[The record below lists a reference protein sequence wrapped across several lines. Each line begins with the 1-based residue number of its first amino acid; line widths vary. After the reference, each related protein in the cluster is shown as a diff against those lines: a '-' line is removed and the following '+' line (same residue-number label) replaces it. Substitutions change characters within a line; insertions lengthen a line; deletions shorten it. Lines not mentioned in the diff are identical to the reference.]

1 MSRSHWWS
9 PHLDQPHSSTTHCQ
23 AFFPRE
29 ELLRSWP
36 HPQKRMSETSRSLT
50 VGTFNV
56 NGGVRDKLES
66 VLLFA
71 SQQHIDLLVL
81 QDTRLWCDS
90 NLGEEESARRIAAK
104 SGWQSH
110 WSSKALSECPQDS
123 TFRSRGIGLLYSS
136 WLEPFVKKFQNRRR
150 GDLASLD
157 LQFSSG
163 VVRILA
169 VYAPNDPC
177 PSLFHSIRK
186 ASQVAQL
193 IMAGD
198 FNRVLLP
205 KKQRIVTEK
214 LKKKLS
220 EPKNQELS
228 NLVSHFNLISALHQ
242 CSPQPLQSTYFSFSG
257 KYQSQIDHILIKKSL
272 SSDLLNCKVV
282 SSPLLSESDHH
293 LVFAQFNISAP
304 HQKGNTLWL
313 SGLSSFPIKFPGP
326 VVEGSNPKAVT
337 PF

>member
-1 MSRSHWWS
+1 
-9 PHLDQPHSSTTHCQ
+9 
-23 AFFPRE
+23 
-29 ELLRSWP
+29 
-36 HPQKRMSETSRSLT
+36 MSETSRSLT

-136 WLEPFVKKFQNRRR
+136 WLEPFVKKFENRRR

-163 VVRILA
+163 IVRILA

-177 PSLFHSIRK
+177 PSLFHS
-186 ASQVAQL
+186 
-193 IMAGD
+193 
-198 FNRVLLP
+198 
-205 KKQRIVTEK
+205 VT
-214 LKKKLS
+214 
-220 EPKNQELS
+220 
-228 NLVSHFNLISALHQ
+228 
-242 CSPQPLQSTYFSFSG
+242 
-257 KYQSQIDHILIKKSL
+257 
-272 SSDLLNCKVV
+272 
-282 SSPLLSESDHH
+282 
-293 LVFAQFNISAP
+293 
-304 HQKGNTLWL
+304 
-313 SGLSSFPIKFPGP
+313 GLSLRK
-326 VVEGSNPKAVT
+326 T
-337 PF
+337 